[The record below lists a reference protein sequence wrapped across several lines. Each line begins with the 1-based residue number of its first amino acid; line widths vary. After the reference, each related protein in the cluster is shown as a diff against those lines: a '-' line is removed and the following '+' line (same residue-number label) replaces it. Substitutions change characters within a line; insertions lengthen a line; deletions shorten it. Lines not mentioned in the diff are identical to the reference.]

1 MSGFSGYMSRVGIR
15 AATVDTQLAKRNFYP
30 GEEVEGEVVIKGG
43 AVEQR
48 VEKIDLRLMVS
59 IQREAS
65 TRHYTWQTY
74 PLEGVVIAPRE
85 EQRVPFTIRLPYD
98 LPISGANHHISIKTG
113 LDIEKAI
120 DPSDSD
126 RILVELHPKAKA
138 VIEVF
143 EKLNFRLHQRDSEAA
158 SKYRSQRPFVMEYEL
173 KPVFGSHYAE
183 TFDEVEL
190 AFEEIDGDL
199 GVAMLIDQRRSGLA
213 EKLDLDETL
222 VKFPVTD
229 AALAKPR
236 LLKETIQDQL
246 ERLI

>member
-1 MSGFSGYMSRVGIR
+1 
-15 AATVDTQLAKRNFYP
+15 
-30 GEEVEGEVVIKGG
+30 
-43 AVEQR
+43 
-48 VEKIDLRLMVS
+48 EKIDLRLMVS

-126 RILVELHPKAKA
+126 RIRVALQRRAHG
-138 VIEVF
+138 VIVAF
-143 EKLNFRLHQRDSEAA
+143 GRLSVRLHQRGSEAG
-158 SKYRSQRPFVMEYEL
+158 SKYRSQRPLGMEYGL
-173 KPVFGSHYAE
+173 KPGSGSDCAE

-199 GVAMLIDQRRSGLA
+199 GVAMLIDQRRSGL
-213 EKLDLDETL
+213 
-222 VKFPVTD
+222 
-229 AALAKPR
+229 
-236 LLKETIQDQL
+236 
-246 ERLI
+246 